1 MSMNRANRPR
11 RHAKQDRSRATVETI
26 LEAAARVLAEQGYA
40 AATTNRVAEVAG
52 VSIGT
57 LYEYFANREE
67 VFEALIRQ
75 EIDGLVEALSGEDLD
90 PDLPVIP
97 KLGQLIARGMERMR
111 YGPVLFRALEHAP
124 EGALAAQ
131 LAPAREQV
139 IGFVRLIL
147 EAHRSELRVPDLDL
161 AAFVTVSAVEGI
173 AAAATNERF
182 DDRLRQEIEDLLR
195 AYLTGQTGAP
205 S

>member
-1 MSMNRANRPR
+1 MPTNRVNRPR
-11 RHAKQDRSRATVETI
+11 RHAKQDRARATVDAI
-26 LEAAARVLAEQGYA
+26 LEAAARVLAQQGYA
-40 AATTNRVAEVAG
+40 AATTNRVAEAAG

-75 EIDGLVEALSGEDLD
+75 EIEGLVDAFASEDFDPGLSL
-90 PDLPVIP
+90 IP
-97 KLGQLIARGMERMR
+97 KLGQLIARGMAQMR

-131 LAPAREQV
+131 LAPAREQM

-147 EAHRSELRVPDLDL
+147 EAHRSELRVPDLGL

-173 AAAATNERF
+173 ATAATNERF
-182 DDRLRQEIEDLLR
+182 DDRLRQEIEDMLR
-195 AYLTGQTGAP
+195 AYLTGQPGEPT
-205 S
+205 